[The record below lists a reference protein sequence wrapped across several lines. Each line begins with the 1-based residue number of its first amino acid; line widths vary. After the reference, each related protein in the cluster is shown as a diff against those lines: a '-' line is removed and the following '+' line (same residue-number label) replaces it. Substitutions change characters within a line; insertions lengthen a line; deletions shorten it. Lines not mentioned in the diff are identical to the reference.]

1 MVGAKLRAL
10 SKIIIKSDQLSNICA
25 FLLRWPLI
33 SSKTASWFALTAVSW
48 WSSSSSFEVKLC
60 YYYHMAAMMQA
71 SMETTGLYLL
81 CRHLPIILNPKS
93 ESNLI

>member
-10 SKIIIKSDQLSNICA
+10 SKIIIKSDQLSNTCA

-48 WSSSSSFEVKLC
+48 WSSSISFEVKLYRYC
-60 YYYHMAAMMQA
+60 HMAATYGYNRSLPVVQ
-71 SMETTGLYLL
+71 T
-81 CRHLPIILNPKS
+81 LPIILNPKI